1 MMRVV
6 KAGLLTTIQDSGRR
20 GFQNFGVPV
29 AGPMDQASHRLANL
43 LVNNRRSAATLEITL
58 LGPDLEFEQSCVF
71 AVGGARFDLR
81 LNNRQITQNTSY
93 LARCGET
100 LSFGRCLAGA
110 RAYLAVGGGF
120 SVPPVFGSRATHVG
134 SHMGGLKGRALLAGD
149 LLSIGDL
156 SAGQARAGE
165 SRLSPFAVQGNGAR
179 VRVVV
184 GPHDG
189 LFAFDSLDVL
199 RTSRYMVTPDSDRM
213 GYRLAGK
220 PLGFRGRVNL
230 ISTALPVG
238 SLQVT
243 PSGQPIILM
252 ADHQTTGGYPRIA
265 TVISADL
272 PMVGQLAPSAW
283 IEFAICDPQSAL
295 TALIRQERMLLA

>member
-1 MMRVV
+1 MVRVV
-6 KAGLLTTIQDSGRR
+6 NAGLLTTIQDSGRR

-58 LGPDLEFEQSCVF
+58 LGPDLEFEESCVF
-71 AVGGARFDLR
+71 AVGGARFNLR
-81 LNNRQITQNTSY
+81 LNDRQITHNTSY

-100 LSFGRCLAGA
+100 LSFGRCLEGA

-120 SVPPVFGSRATHVG
+120 NVPPIFGSRATHLG
-134 SHMGGLKGRALLAGD
+134 SHMGGFNGRALLAGD
-149 LLSIGDL
+149 VLPIGGL
-156 SAGQARAGE
+156 SAGPARAGE
-165 SRLSPFAVQGNGAR
+165 SRLSPVAVQANGAR

-189 LFAFDSLDVL
+189 LFTFESLNVL
-199 RTSRYMVTPDSDRM
+199 STSRYIVTQDSDRM

-220 PLGFRGRVNL
+220 SLGFNGRVNL
-230 ISTALPVG
+230 ISTGLPMG

-272 PMVGQLAPSAW
+272 PMLGQLAPSSW
-283 IEFAICDPQSAL
+283 IEFETCDLESAL
-295 TALIRQERMLLA
+295 TALISQERILLA